1 MRSLS
6 CCGTSPFF
14 NVFLIY
20 MNDKIKMMKLNRLF
34 PPDENRWKLATYA
47 LIVLIVL
54 GSTLYIYRYEPFSS
68 RIEIT
73 NELGGNIFPVTIL
86 STATT
91 DANLVVPADSNYL
104 GTPKSCIA
112 VRVKSTHANSK
123 LRVEV
128 AETPFFSR
136 SVSEFI
142 LPKADCEYLVF
153 PDIIW
158 DYKAL
163 LDNEQAMPVSV
174 AVQAELNGRKLSG
187 NVHTFSM
194 RSINECLLGYM
205 DSRMK
210 FHDTGDFFAAYVN
223 EDNPNISQILREAL
237 DSRIVNRFWGYQSK
251 DPKVVDKQVYALW
264 YVFQKRGFK
273 YSSISNTSLSS
284 NVVFTQR
291 VRTFDDAFESAQIN
305 CVDGS
310 ALFASLLKAVNINP
324 ILIRVPGHMFVGY
337 YTDRSHTNIHFLE
350 TSMIGDVNLD
360 DFFPEEKL
368 DSTMAGK
375 SQESISRLMFEKSKE
390 YATRIYNENREQ
402 IHSGKVNYMFL
413 EIDKATRALIQPV
426 GK

>member
-1 MRSLS
+1 MTAYAL
-6 CCGTSPFF
+6 
-14 NVFLIY
+14 L
-20 MNDKIKMMKLNRLF
+20 
-34 PPDENRWKLATYA
+34 A
-47 LIVLIVL
+47 LIVLGTV
-54 GSTLYIYRYEPFSS
+54 LYIYRYEPFSA
-68 RIEIT
+68 RAEVT
-73 NELGGNIFPVTIL
+73 DELGGNIFPVTIL

-91 DANLVVPADSNYL
+91 EANLIVPADSSYL
-104 GTPKSCIA
+104 GNSKSCIA
-112 VRVKSTHANSK
+112 VKVKSTHANSR
-123 LRVEV
+123 LHLEV
-128 AETPFFSR
+128 AETPFFSH

-142 LPKADCEYLVF
+142 LPKADREYWVF
-153 PDIIW
+153 PDIVW
-158 DYKAL
+158 NYKAL
-163 LDNEQAMPVSV
+163 LENEQAMPVSV
-174 AVQAELNGRKLSG
+174 SVQVWLNGRKLNCRVRTLS
-187 NVHTFSM
+187 V
-194 RSINECLLGYM
+194 RSVNECLLGYR

-223 EDNPNISQILREAL
+223 EDNPNINQILREAL

-251 DPKVVDKQVYALW
+251 DPKMVDDQVYALW
-264 YVFQKRGFK
+264 YVLMKRRFK
-273 YSSISNTSLSS
+273 YSSISNSSLSS

-291 VRTFDDAFESAQIN
+291 VRTFDDALKSAQIN

-337 YTDRSHTNIHFLE
+337 YTDRQHSHMHFLE

-390 YATRIYNENREQ
+390 YATRIYNENKER
-402 IHSGKVNYMFL
+402 IHSGEVNYMFL
-413 EIDKATRALIQPV
+413 EIDKATRAMIQPI

>member
-1 MRSLS
+1 MK
-6 CCGTSPFF
+6 T
-14 NVFLIY
+14 
-20 MNDKIKMMKLNRLF
+20 DKTQAGKLKRF
-34 PPDENRWKLATYA
+34 PPADSNRWKLATYA
-47 LIVLIVL
+47 LLTLIIL
-54 GSTLYIYRYEPFSS
+54 GSTLYIYRYEPFSA
-68 RIEIT
+68 RVEVT
-73 NELGGNIFPVTIL
+73 DELGGNIFPVTIL

-91 DANLVVPADSNYL
+91 EANLIVPADSNYL
-104 GTPKSCIA
+104 GNPKSCIA
-112 VRVKSTHANSK
+112 VKVKSTHAYSK
-123 LRVEV
+123 LHIEV
-128 AETPFFSR
+128 AETPFFAR

-142 LPKADCEYLVF
+142 LPKADHEYLVF
-153 PDIIW
+153 PDIVW
-158 DYKAL
+158 NYQAL
-163 LDNEQAMPVSV
+163 LGNGQAMPVSV
-174 AVQAELNGRKLSG
+174 SVQAALNGRPLNSR
-187 NVHTFSM
+187 VHTMSM

-210 FHDTGDFFAAYVN
+210 FHDTGEFFAAYVN
-223 EDNPNISQILREAL
+223 EDNPNINQILREAL

-251 DPKVVDKQVYALW
+251 DPANVDRQVYALW
-264 YVFQKRGFK
+264 YVLMKRRFK
-273 YSSISNTSLSS
+273 YSSISNSSLSS

-291 VRTFDDAFESAQIN
+291 VRTFDDAFKSAQIN

-337 YTDRSHTNIHFLE
+337 YTDRQHSHMHFLE

-390 YATRIYNENREQ
+390 YATRIYNENKER
-402 IHSGKVNYMFL
+402 IHSGEVNYMFL
-413 EIDKATRALIQPV
+413 EIDKATRAMIQPI

>member
-1 MRSLS
+1 MK
-6 CCGTSPFF
+6 T
-14 NVFLIY
+14 
-20 MNDKIKMMKLNRLF
+20 DKTQAGKLKRF
-34 PPDENRWKLATYA
+34 PPADSNRWKLATYA
-47 LIVLIVL
+47 LLTLIIL
-54 GSTLYIYRYEPFSS
+54 GSTLYIYRYEPFSA
-68 RIEIT
+68 RVEVT
-73 NELGGNIFPVTIL
+73 DELGGNIFPVTIL

-91 DANLVVPADSNYL
+91 EANLIVPADSNYL
-104 GTPKSCIA
+104 GNPKSCIA
-112 VRVKSTHANSK
+112 VKVKSTHANSR
-123 LRVEV
+123 LRLEV
-128 AETPFFSR
+128 AETPFFSY

-142 LPKADCEYLVF
+142 LPKADREYWVF
-153 PDIIW
+153 PDIVW
-158 DYKAL
+158 NYKAL
-163 LDNEQAMPVSV
+163 LENEQAMPVSV
-174 AVQAELNGRKLSG
+174 SVQVWLNGRKLNCRVRTLS
-187 NVHTFSM
+187 V
-194 RSINECLLGYM
+194 RSVNECLLGYR

-223 EDNPNISQILREAL
+223 EDNPNINQILREAL

-251 DPKVVDKQVYALW
+251 DPKMVDDQVYALW
-264 YVFQKRGFK
+264 YVLMKRRFK
-273 YSSISNTSLSS
+273 YSSISNSSLSS

-291 VRTFDDAFESAQIN
+291 VRTFDDAFKSAQIN

-337 YTDRSHTNIHFLE
+337 YTDRQHSHMHFLE

-390 YATRIYNENREQ
+390 YATRIYNENKER
-402 IHSGKVNYMFL
+402 IHSGEVNYMFL
-413 EIDKATRALIQPV
+413 EIDKATRAMIQPI